1 MSKTQL
7 HPRPFHLEVI
17 ICITDDLSQ
26 QIALGIGLMTAI
38 QRTRSMH
45 QIPPHILPLPKTVD
59 FLGSEDVCQIGLL
72 VEMRIHLEQ
81 SHLDE
86 IVVQPDITNHPFDRI
101 RMDEQEIH
109 QAFIML
115 SRAYILIIGS
125 LCITPHTIL
134 PQNRILMVHIPHILL
149 RSLHRDTQLGIGHRH
164 HIKGGAH

>member
-17 ICITDDLSQ
+17 VCITDDLSQ
-26 QIALGIGLMTAI
+26 QITLCIGLMAAI

-59 FLGSEDVCQIGLL
+59 LLVSEDVCQIGLL

-81 SHLDE
+81 PHLDE
-86 IVVQPDITNHPFDRI
+86 IVVQPDITNHPFDGI

-109 QAFIML
+109 QALIML
-115 SRAYILIIGS
+115 SRAHILIIGS
-125 LCITPHTIL
+125 LCITTHTIL

-149 RSLHRDTQLGIGHRH
+149 RSLHRDTQLRIGHRH
-164 HIKGGAH
+164 HIKGGTH